1 MDQLDYVQIG
11 QRIRLL
17 RKKKHLNQTELAQRL
32 GKALRTVQKYE
43 TGEIEVSIAMINQ
56 LAEVLDSTPT
66 YILGYETRN
75 TGIRNMAD
83 IMDFLF
89 KLEQVNGLQFH
100 IDVKRPP
107 RNGSWECSIAFDGKA
122 NAPHNADIC
131 LFLED
136 WEEQRD
142 DVRTYAHTQSQYA
155 KWKEQ
160 TLAYYAATPVSSTQ
174 PEELDE
180 ETRIKLRNEYLEK
193 SIKGEV

>member
-11 QRIRLL
+11 QRIRIL
-17 RKKKHLNQTELAQRL
+17 RMKMHLNQTELAQRL

-43 TGEIEVSIAMINQ
+43 TGEIEVSVAMINQ
-56 LAEVLDSTPT
+56 LAKVLESTPT
-66 YILGYETRN
+66 YILGYESSN
-75 TGIRNMAD
+75 AGIRNMAD

-89 KLEQVNGLQFH
+89 KLEQVDGLSFH

-107 RNGSWECSIAFDGKA
+107 RNGSWECALSFDGKA
-122 NAPHNADIC
+122 NAEHNADVC
-131 LFLED
+131 LFMED
-136 WEEQRD
+136 WEQQREE
-142 DVRTYAHTQSQYA
+142 VKGYALTQSQYT

-160 TLAYYAATPVSSTQ
+160 TLAYYAATPVSSTK

-180 ETRIKLRNEYLEK
+180 ETRIKKRSEFLEK

>member
-11 QRIRLL
+11 KRIRIL
-17 RKKKHLNQTELAQRL
+17 RKKMHLNQTELAQRL

-56 LAEVLDSTPT
+56 LADVLDSTPT
-66 YILGYETRN
+66 YILGYETSN
-75 TGIRNMAD
+75 IGIRSMAD

-89 KLEQVNGLQFH
+89 KLEQVDGLSFH

-107 RNGSWECSIAFDGKA
+107 RNGSWECSLAFDGKA
-122 NAPHNADIC
+122 DATHNADVC

-136 WEEQRD
+136 WEQQRD
-142 DVRTYAHTQSQYA
+142 DVRSYALTQSQYT

-160 TLAYYAATPVSSTQ
+160 TLAYYASAPVSSTQ

-180 ETRIKLRNEYLEK
+180 ETRIKKRSEHLERT
-193 SIKGEV
+193 IKGEV